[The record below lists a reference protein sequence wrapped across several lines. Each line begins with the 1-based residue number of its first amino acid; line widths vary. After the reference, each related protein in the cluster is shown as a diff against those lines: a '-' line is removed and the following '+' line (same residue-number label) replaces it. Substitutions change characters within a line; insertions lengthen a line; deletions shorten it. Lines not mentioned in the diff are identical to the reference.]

1 VSALALRGVSK
12 RFGRVV
18 AVRDVSLEVADS
30 EVCVLLG
37 PSGCG
42 KSTLLRVVAGLEAPD
57 AGVVQL
63 READVTGRE
72 PRERDIAM
80 VFQHYALYP
89 HLTVRQNL
97 AFPLRARRVPREEIP
112 GRVGDAARLLH
123 IEELLDRTPR
133 ELSGGQRQRVAIGR
147 AIVRRPALFLFDEP
161 LSNLD
166 AQLRARMRVELA
178 ELFRQLGTA
187 VLYVTHDQVE
197 AMTLGDRIV
206 LMREGGI
213 EQAGTPA
220 ELYDTPATVF
230 AATFIGTPPMNVI
243 AVGGAGAP
251 AAPEGTPPG
260 AARIGVRPEDLRI
273 APDGAWQGRVE
284 LVENLG
290 AEALVYVRVGAH
302 RLVVRETG
310 RTGASPGDEIG
321 LTPQRVHS
329 FDEQGRRLSA

>member
-1 VSALALRGVSK
+1 MRIEIG
-12 RFGRVV
+12 
-18 AVRDVSLEVADS
+18 SLQRR
-30 EVCVLLG
+30 LN
-37 PSGCG
+37 
-42 KSTLLRVVAGLEAPD
+42 T
-57 AGVVQL
+57 
-63 READVTGRE
+63 T
-72 PRERDIAM
+72 
-80 VFQHYALYP
+80 
-89 HLTVRQNL
+89 TV
-97 AFPLRARRVPREEIP
+97 
-112 GRVGDAARLLH
+112 
-123 IEELLDRTPR
+123 
-133 ELSGGQRQRVAIGR
+133 
-147 AIVRRPALFLFDEP
+147 
-161 LSNLD
+161 
-166 AQLRARMRVELA
+166 
-178 ELFRQLGTA
+178 
-187 VLYVTHDQVE
+187 YVTHDQVE

-260 AARIGVRPEDLRI
+260 SARIGVRPEDLRI
-273 APDGAWQGRVE
+273 APDGAWEGRVE